1 MKINDYKRGLTSEE
15 YAKVLNDCIG
25 KVEGL
30 NDLDWDEIVTKY
42 DLGIHRDVLRKAFQS
57 PMGGYSVYKYL
68 QEKQNNNIEDNET
81 IKLMNDKIEELKKER
96 YKLQATKIE
105 YNRNIRKD
113 SRFEL
118 FYENIKDSK
127 DRLPL
132 PEFEELQINENDGGY
147 VLSIAD
153 VHYGAT
159 FESENNI
166 YNREEVKRRFEVLL
180 QKLKKLIHKNNINK
194 LTIIELAD
202 TIQGMLRISDV
213 TLNDIPVVDAVVE
226 VSRLIATFLNELSKY
241 TTIEYR
247 HVLSG
252 NHGQNRYL
260 NTRASE
266 MPCEDM
272 ERIIGNYIKD
282 LVSNNDRIKVVLSKN
297 DYDSFEICGQNIL
310 ALHGWQ
316 VKNIENSIK
325 DYSMLHRKFYDIC
338 FLAHFHAGKTISVGE
353 LNGDTKVVVC
363 SGFIGSDPY
372 SDKLKKGTKGKCE
385 LFKIEEN
392 LGITE
397 TYTIILN

>member
-1 MKINDYKRGLTSEE
+1 MKIDDYKRGLTKDE

-30 NDLDWDEIVTKY
+30 NDLDWDEIVTKHN
-42 DLGIHRDVLRKAFQS
+42 LGIHRDVLRKAFQS

-68 QEKQNNNIEDNET
+68 QEEQINNIEDDET
-81 IKLMNDKIEELKKER
+81 IKLMDDKIEELKKER

-118 FYENIKDSK
+118 FYENIKGSK

-132 PEFEELQINENDGGY
+132 PKFEELQINENDGGY
-147 VLSIAD
+147 VLSLAD
-153 VHYGAT
+153 IHYAST

-166 YNREEVKRRFEVLL
+166 YNREEVKRRFEILL
-180 QKLKKLIHKNNINK
+180 QKLKKLIYKNNINK

-260 NTRASE
+260 NTRANE

-282 LVSNNDRIKVVLSKN
+282 LVSNNDRIEVVLSKN

>member
-1 MKINDYKRGLTSEE
+1 MKINDYKRGLTTDE

-30 NDLDWDEIVTKY
+30 NDLDWDEIVTKHN
-42 DLGIHRDVLRKAFQS
+42 LGIHRDVLRKAFQS
-57 PMGGYSVYKYL
+57 PMGGYSVYKYF
-68 QEKQNNNIEDNET
+68 QEEQINNVEDDET

-147 VLSIAD
+147 ILSIAD

-166 YNREEVKRRFEVLL
+166 YNREEVKRRFEILL
-180 QKLKKLIHKNNINK
+180 QKLKKLIYKNNINK

-260 NTRASE
+260 NTRANE

-282 LVSNNDRIKVVLSKN
+282 LVSNNDRIKVVLSKK

-353 LNGDTKVVVC
+353 LNGDTKVIVC

>member
-42 DLGIHRDVLRKAFQS
+42 NLGIHRDVLRKAFQS

-68 QEKQNNNIEDNET
+68 QEEQINNVKDDET
-81 IKLMNDKIEELKKER
+81 IKLINDKIEELKKER
-96 YKLQATKIE
+96 CKLQATKIE

-132 PEFEELQINENDGGY
+132 PEFEELQINDNDGGY
-147 VLSIAD
+147 ILSIAD

-166 YNREEVKRRFEVLL
+166 YNREEVKRRFEILL

-260 NTRASE
+260 NTRANE

-282 LVSNNDRIKVVLSKN
+282 LVSNNDRIEVVLSKN

-338 FLAHFHAGKTISVGE
+338 FLAHFHAGKTVSVGE
-353 LNGDTKVVVC
+353 LNGDTKVIVC

>member
-1 MKINDYKRGLTSEE
+1 MKINDYKRGLTTDE

-42 DLGIHRDVLRKAFQS
+42 NLGIHRDVLRKAFQS

-68 QEKQNNNIEDNET
+68 QEEQINNVEDDET

-132 PEFEELQINENDGGY
+132 PEFEELQINDNDGGY
-147 VLSIAD
+147 ILSIAD

-166 YNREEVKRRFEVLL
+166 YNREEVKRRFEILL

-260 NTRASE
+260 NTRANE

>member
-1 MKINDYKRGLTSEE
+1 MRINDYKRGLTADE

-68 QEKQNNNIEDNET
+68 QEKQINNVEDDET

-132 PEFEELQINENDGGY
+132 PEFEELQINDNDGGY
-147 VLSIAD
+147 ILSIAD

-166 YNREEVKRRFEVLL
+166 YNREEVKRRFEILL

-260 NTRASE
+260 NTRANE

-353 LNGDTKVVVC
+353 LNGDTKVIVC

>member
-1 MKINDYKRGLTSEE
+1 MKINDYKRGLTTDE

-42 DLGIHRDVLRKAFQS
+42 NLGIHRDVLRKAFQS

-68 QEKQNNNIEDNET
+68 QEELNNNVEDDET
-81 IKLMNDKIEELKKER
+81 IKLINDKIEELKKER

-166 YNREEVKRRFEVLL
+166 YNREEVKTRFEVLL
-180 QKLKKLIHKNNINK
+180 QKLKKLIYKNNINK

-260 NTRASE
+260 NTRANE

-297 DYDSFEICGQNIL
+297 DYDSFKICGQNIL

-353 LNGDTKVVVC
+353 LNGDTKVIVC

>member
-1 MKINDYKRGLTSEE
+1 
-15 YAKVLNDCIG
+15 
-25 KVEGL
+25 
-30 NDLDWDEIVTKY
+30 
-42 DLGIHRDVLRKAFQS
+42 
-57 PMGGYSVYKYL
+57 
-68 QEKQNNNIEDNET
+68 
-81 IKLMNDKIEELKKER
+81 
-96 YKLQATKIE
+96 
-105 YNRNIRKD
+105 
-113 SRFEL
+113 
-118 FYENIKDSK
+118 
-127 DRLPL
+127 
-132 PEFEELQINENDGGY
+132 
-147 VLSIAD
+147 
-153 VHYGAT
+153 
-159 FESENNI
+159 
-166 YNREEVKRRFEVLL
+166 
-180 QKLKKLIHKNNINK
+180 
-194 LTIIELAD
+194 
-202 TIQGMLRISDV
+202 MLRISDV

-260 NTRASE
+260 NTKANE

-282 LVSNNDRIKVVLSKN
+282 LVSNNDRIKVVLSKK
-297 DYDSFEICGQNIL
+297 DYDSFEICRQNIL

-353 LNGDTKVVVC
+353 LNGDTKVIVC

>member
-1 MKINDYKRGLTSEE
+1 MKINDYKRGLTTEE

-42 DLGIHRDVLRKAFQS
+42 NLGIHRDVLRKAFQS

-68 QEKQNNNIEDNET
+68 QEEQINNVEDDET

-132 PEFEELQINENDGGY
+132 PEFEELQINDNDGGY

-159 FESENNI
+159 FKSENNI
-166 YNREEVKRRFEVLL
+166 YNREEVKRRFEILL

-260 NTRASE
+260 NTKANE

-325 DYSMLHRKFYDIC
+325 DYSILHRKFYDIC